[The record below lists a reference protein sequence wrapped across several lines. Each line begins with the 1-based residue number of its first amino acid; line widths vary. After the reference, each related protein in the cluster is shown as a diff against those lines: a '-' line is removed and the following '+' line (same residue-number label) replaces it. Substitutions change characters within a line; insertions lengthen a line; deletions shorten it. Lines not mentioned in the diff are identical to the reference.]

1 MPEEEM
7 VLPSENKAETEPL
20 SPEAVP
26 VTAATEGTFRPEEQA
41 SAPESAAE
49 KSEGT
54 YHEILSK
61 VASNASV
68 VAPQDDSSIALDTK
82 SISETTD
89 EESRIQKLLNLA
101 TTKGV
106 GHAVKVA
113 QSLRDFYALDRMH
126 DELSGKL
133 YEGLLKLG
141 LITKE

>member
-1 MPEEEM
+1 MPEEES
-7 VLPSENKAETEPL
+7 VLPSGEKIETTPL
-20 SPEAVP
+20 SSREVSE
-26 VTAATEGTFRPEEQA
+26 TAATGGVIRPLEQVFV
-41 SAPESAAE
+41 PDMAAE

-61 VASNASV
+61 VASNAQSST
-68 VAPQDDSSIALDTK
+68 PQDDASIALDTK

-89 EESRIQKLLNLA
+89 EESKVQKLLNLA

-126 DELSGKL
+126 DELAGKL

>member
-1 MPEEEM
+1 MPEEESM
-7 VLPSENKAETEPL
+7 LPSGEKSETAPL
-20 SPEAVP
+20 SSREASV
-26 VTAATEGTFRPEEQA
+26 AATEGVIRPLEQVFV
-41 SAPESAAE
+41 PDMAAE

-61 VASNASV
+61 VARNAQSS
-68 VAPQDDSSIALDTK
+68 APQDDASVALDTK

-89 EESRIQKLLNLA
+89 EESRVQQLLNLA

-126 DELSGKL
+126 DELAGKL